1 MASLVSSWSSEVD
14 SIPNKYVV
22 PLEKRVNADV
32 PIGKHIPVIDLSQ
45 PSNHCIQQIIKAS
58 SEFGLF
64 QVINHGVSESL
75 MADALA
81 VCKEFFYLPI
91 EEKAKFVEN
100 KDDESLSD
108 FEPSIDQRPKLYI
121 EKEYTPK
128 KNGSKTNE
136 KETVFWKD
144 TFGHGCHPLTQDVIN
159 SWPENPQKYREVIGE
174 YALELRKLSL
184 RILDLM
190 CEGLGLEVG
199 YLGKEHSQTQLMVTH
214 HYPQCPDPN
223 STIGIAEHCDG
234 ALINLVQQELSG
246 LHVRSKDGKWFGV
259 EPIPGALVVINGL
272 ILKVVSNGKLSAG
285 VHRVVTNSHSDRTSV
300 GSLISPIQCIIEPAK
315 ILVNENNPPLFKPFS
330 YTEYLGYYFS
340 DTTEIE
346 AALKPYKLY

>member
-1 MASLVSSWSSEVD
+1 MASLVSSWSSEVN
-14 SIPNKYVV
+14 SIPEKYVV

-45 PSNHCIQQIIKAS
+45 SSTQSIQQIIKAS
-58 SEFGLF
+58 ADFGLF
-64 QVINHGVSESL
+64 QVINHGVSETL
-75 MADALA
+75 MVDALS
-81 VCKEFFYLPI
+81 VCKEFFKLPI
-91 EEKAKFVEN
+91 EDKAKFVE
-100 KDDESLSD
+100 KDEGLSD

-121 EKEYTPK
+121 EKEYTPN
-128 KNGSKTNE
+128 KNGSNTKNV
-136 KETVFWKD
+136 KDTVFWKD

-159 SWPENPQKYREVIGE
+159 SWPEKPQKYREVIGE

-199 YLGKEHSQTQLMVTH
+199 YLTQELSQTQLMVTH

-223 STIGIAEHCDG
+223 STIGIGEHCDG
-234 ALINLVQQELSG
+234 ALLNLVQQELSG
-246 LHVRSKDGKWFGV
+246 LQVRANGKWFGV

-272 ILKVVSNGKLSAG
+272 ILKVVTNGKLSSG
-285 VHRVVTNSHSDRTSV
+285 VHRVVTNSTSDRTSL
-300 GSLISPIQCIIEPAK
+300 GSLISPIECIIEPAK
-315 ILVNENNPPLFKPFS
+315 LLINESNPPLFKSFS

-346 AALKPYKLY
+346 AALKPYKL

>member
-1 MASLVSSWSSEVD
+1 MASLVSSWSSEVN

-45 PSNHCIQQIIKAS
+45 PSNHSIQQIIKAS
-58 SEFGLF
+58 AEFGLF

-259 EPIPGALVVINGL
+259 ESIPGALVVINGL

-300 GSLISPIQCIIEPAK
+300 SSLISPIQCIIEPAK

>member
-1 MASLVSSWSSEVD
+1 MASLVSSWSSEVN
-14 SIPNKYVV
+14 SIPEKYVV

-32 PIGKHIPVIDLSQ
+32 PIGTHIPVIDLSQ
-45 PSNHCIQQIIKAS
+45 PSPFSIQQIIKAS
-58 SEFGLF
+58 ADFGLF
-64 QVINHGVSESL
+64 QVINHGVSETL

-91 EEKAKFVEN
+91 EDKAKFVE
-100 KDDESLSD
+100 KDEGLSD

-128 KNGSKTNE
+128 KNGNSNTNND

-159 SWPENPQKYREVIGE
+159 SWPEKPQKYREVIGE

-199 YLGKEHSQTQLMVTH
+199 YLSQEHSQTQLMVTH

-234 ALINLVQQELSG
+234 ALINLLQQELSG
-246 LHVRSKDGKWFGV
+246 LHVRSKDGKWYGV
-259 EPIPGALVVINGL
+259 EPIPGALVVINGM
-272 ILKVVSNGKLSAG
+272 ILKVISNGKLSAG
-285 VHRVVTNSHSDRTSV
+285 VHRVVTNSTSDRTSV
-300 GSLISPIQCIIEPAK
+300 GSLLSPVECIIEPAK
-315 ILVNENNPPLFKPFS
+315 TLINERNPPLFKSFS

-346 AALKPYKLY
+346 AALKPYKL

>member
-1 MASLVSSWSSEVD
+1 MASLVSSLSSEVN
-14 SIPNKYVV
+14 SVPEKYVV
-22 PLEKRVNADV
+22 PLEKRVSADV
-32 PIGKHIPVIDLSQ
+32 PIGTHIPVIDLTQ
-45 PSNHCIQQIIKAS
+45 PSAESIHQIIKAS
-58 SEFGLF
+58 AEFGLF
-64 QVINHGVSESL
+64 QVINHGVSETL

-81 VCKEFFYLPI
+81 VCKEFFKLPI
-91 EEKAKFVEN
+91 EDKVKFVE
-100 KDDESLSD
+100 KDEGLSD

-128 KNGSKTNE
+128 KKGSNTNE

-144 TFGHGCHPLTQDVIN
+144 TFGHGCHPLTEDTIM
-159 SWPENPQKYREVIGE
+159 SWPEKPQTYREVISE

-190 CEGLGLEVG
+190 CEGLGLEIG
-199 YLGKEHSQTQLMVTH
+199 YFGKEHSQTQLMVTH

-246 LHVRSKDGKWFGV
+246 LHVRQKDGKWFGV

-272 ILKVVSNGKLSAG
+272 ILKVVTNGKLSAG
-285 VHRVVTNSHSDRTSV
+285 VHRVVTNSTSDRTSV
-300 GSLISPIQCIIEPAK
+300 GSLISPIECIIEPAK
-315 ILVNENNPPLFKPFS
+315 ILINESNPPLFKSFS

-346 AALKPYKLY
+346 AALKPYKLYD

>member
-1 MASLVSSWSSEVD
+1 MASLVSSWSSEVN
-14 SIPNKYVV
+14 SIPENYVV

-45 PSNHCIQQIIKAS
+45 SSTQSIQQIIKAS
-58 SEFGLF
+58 ADFGLF
-64 QVINHGVSESL
+64 QVINHGVSETL
-75 MADALA
+75 MVDALS
-81 VCKEFFYLPI
+81 VCKEFFKLPI
-91 EEKAKFVEN
+91 EDKAKFVE
-100 KDDESLSD
+100 KDEGLSD

-121 EKEYTPK
+121 EKEYTPNK
-128 KNGSKTNE
+128 DGSNTNNV
-136 KETVFWKD
+136 KDTVFWKD

-159 SWPENPQKYREVIGE
+159 SWPEKPQKYREVISE

-199 YLGKEHSQTQLMVTH
+199 YFCQEHSQTQLMVTH

-223 STIGIAEHCDG
+223 STIGIGEHCDG

-246 LHVRSKDGKWFGV
+246 LHVRDKNGKWFGV

-272 ILKVVSNGKLSAG
+272 ILKVVTNGKLSSG
-285 VHRVVTNSHSDRTSV
+285 VHRVVTNSTSDRTSL
-300 GSLISPIQCIIEPAK
+300 GSLISPIECIIEPAK
-315 ILVNENNPPLFKPFS
+315 LLINENNPPLFKSFS

-346 AALKPYKLY
+346 AALKPYKL